1 MKRLGITVFADPVCT
16 WCWGSAPIL
25 RAIEYRLAEQVEI
38 EYVMSGMIE
47 DIRTFIN
54 RRLQIGGDIALSN
67 RNMQKAWV
75 EASVTHGMP
84 VTEHNIRLFSEE
96 HRSTYPQN
104 MAYITAKLCCGDFTD
119 NDLSRANRF
128 LRRLQEAT
136 AVEGLQTSHIDVISD
151 IAAVEG
157 YSPEDFRQTLNS
169 DAVKKA
175 FAADRERAAIYEV
188 KSLPTILLEYEG
200 RESILRGYTPFEQVM
215 EEIIKLTGGKISS
228 KNCDHCTP
236 TIDNVKKFVQHYRSV
251 YPVEIA
257 TVFGLKRKSGRSAL
271 NIESYE
277 QLPDIIDELLKSKE
291 IGMTPTGNS
300 FKIFDLKE
308 KPGISQERMH
318 ELHHSW

>member
-1 MKRLGITVFADPVCT
+1 MKKVGITVFADPVCT

-67 RNMQKAWV
+67 RNMQKAWS

-104 MAYITAKLCCGDFTD
+104 MAYITAKLCCSDFVD
-119 NDLSRANRF
+119 SDISRANRF

-136 AVEGLQTSHIDVISD
+136 AVDGLQTSHIDIISD

-157 YSPEDFRQTLNS
+157 YIPEEFKQTMNS

-175 FAADRERAAIYEV
+175 FAADRERAGIYEV

-200 RESILRGYTPFEQVM
+200 REAILRGYTAFEQVM
-215 EEIIKLTGGKISS
+215 EEINRLTGGSVNG
-228 KNCDHCTP
+228 KNRSHCTA
-236 TIDNVKKFVQHYRSV
+236 TTDNVKQFVERYRSV

-257 TVFGLKRKSGRSAL
+257 TAFGLKRKSGRSAL

-277 QLPDIIDELLKSKE
+277 QLPDIIDELLKSRE
-291 IGMTPTGNS
+291 IAMTPAGNG
-300 FKIFDLKE
+300 FKIFDLKV
-308 KPGISQERMH
+308 KQGFSQERMH